1 MKHTNKFVEFLNG
14 ANTIKISG
22 ERDFTMLRTAMK
34 KVGLECF
41 NNLNKSGESNYYDLL
56 NIARINHCAINYTT
70 ILVEYQPYKGLTF
83 GYRTYEESENWYG
96 KRPWTMKEVH
106 DDMK

>member
-1 MKHTNKFVEFLNG
+1 MKYTNKFVEFLNG

-34 KVGLECF
+34 KVGLDCF
-41 NNLNKSGESNYYDLL
+41 SNYEGFGNYYDLL
-56 NIARINHCAINYTT
+56 SIARINNCLINYST

-96 KRPWTMKEVH
+96 KKPWTMKEVH